1 MSATHARPAVATYR
15 DAVTEL
21 VRAEEP
27 FGDIAEAIDEIA
39 DLTRDEKAALRRYA
53 FSLHVGASQQRQAR
67 PHLVVLR

>member
-21 VRAEEP
+21 VRAEQP
-27 FGDIAEAIDEIA
+27 FGDIAEAIDEIV
-39 DLTRDEKAALRRYA
+39 DLTRDEKATLRRYA
-53 FSLHVGASQQRQAR
+53 FSLHVGARQARQAR